1 MFRAHSAND
10 YHVKA
15 VLDAENFL
23 DVFENKKVPIIQQID
38 NDRYLQIDIFSW
50 HFRLILNLKIYRLI
64 QVKENGNRLIPI
76 IQCIKLC
83 GRENIPLRGHRDF
96 GSFNIDG

>member
-23 DVFENKKVPIIQQID
+23 DVFENRKVLIIQQID
-38 NDRYLQIDIFSW
+38 NDRYIQINIFS
-50 HFRLILNLKIYRLI
+50 
-64 QVKENGNRLIPI
+64 
-76 IQCIKLC
+76 
-83 GRENIPLRGHRDF
+83 
-96 GSFNIDG
+96 